1 MGRGGLLLLLLFAAC
16 AHQRQLNL
24 LERETL
30 RFRAENET
38 IRAED
43 LEQRYADQ
51 KRKADALSA
60 ELLTLERDRDR
71 LYGRYDVLRGEVVR
85 LEREVQLA
93 GERHGALTQATDAAK
108 ALVKRLEEE
117 LAKERQA
124 IEALRQRLDAART
137 EHAALASPPAEKPAA
152 E

>member
-1 MGRGGLLLLLLFAAC
+1 MGRGGVLLLLLAAC

-43 LEQRYADQ
+43 LERRYTDQ

-60 ELLTLERDRDR
+60 ELLSLERERDR
-71 LYGRYDVLRGEVVR
+71 LYNRYDVLRGEVVR
-85 LEREVQLA
+85 LEREVQVA
-93 GERHGALTQATDAAK
+93 GERQGTLKQATDAAK
-108 ALVKRLEEE
+108 AEATRLEEE

-124 IEALRQRLDAART
+124 IEALRQRLEAARA
-137 EHAALASPPAEKPAA
+137 EHAVLVTPPAEEPAP